1 MLHTAKEH
9 YYSTIAIIRDYAND
23 QRVLFQTVAKL
34 LQRNSDKRYPSANSD
49 SELADAFSDYFVTK
63 IHGVRQEV
71 LGKKNWS
78 CNSHGEI
85 DEVICT
91 SSFDSFSMLAEE
103 DVVNLINGATIK
115 SCSLDPVPA
124 VIMRRR
130 YLTLVP
136 VFQRIINLSLFLGEM
151 PEDLKIA
158 ILSPLLRKYNNDCKS
173 FTNFRPVSNLKF

>member
-9 YYSTIAIIRDYAND
+9 YYSTIAIIRDNAND
-23 QRVLFQTVAKL
+23 QILFQTVAKL
-34 LQRNSDKRYPSANSD
+34 FQRNSDKRYPSANSD

-71 LGKKNWS
+71 LGKKNLL

-91 SSFDSFSMLAEE
+91 SSFDSFSMLTE
-103 DVVNLINGATIK
+103 DVVNLINGTTIK
-115 SCSLDPVPA
+115 SCSLNPVPA
-124 VIMRRR
+124 VIMRKC

-136 VFQRIINLSLFLGEM
+136 VFQEL
-151 PEDLKIA
+151 
-158 ILSPLLRKYNNDCKS
+158 
-173 FTNFRPVSNLKF
+173 